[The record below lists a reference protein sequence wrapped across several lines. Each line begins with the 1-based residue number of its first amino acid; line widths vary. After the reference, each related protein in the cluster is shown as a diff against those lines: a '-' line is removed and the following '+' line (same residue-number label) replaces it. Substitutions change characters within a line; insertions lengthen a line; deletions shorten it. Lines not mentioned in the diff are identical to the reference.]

1 MSQGN
6 VTLVVAPQ
14 VAGWVSLGVLHFVEV
29 VVTSRSAELWQELQ
43 SLGEE
48 LQRRFHN
55 PDGALPALQPARA
68 LYRRIGL
75 DPTKNRPSSE
85 ALLRRV
91 LKGMELYQ
99 INTVVDACNL
109 CSLRFLLPIG
119 LYDVAAIKG
128 REVVA
133 RLGLQGEGYEGIGKG
148 WINAQGK
155 LVLVDAEGP
164 FGNPSAD
171 SARTRITEN
180 TREVLMVIFAPGGYS
195 LERLEEHMSF
205 AARTMAQYC
214 GARLKA
220 SQIVR

>member
-1 MSQGN
+1 MSRGN

-14 VAGWVSLGVLHFVEV
+14 VAGWVNLAVLQLAEV
-29 VVTSRSAELWQELQ
+29 VVGNRSAELGQEMQ
-43 SLGEE
+43 SLAEE
-48 LQRRFHN
+48 LRTRFQN

-91 LKGMELYQ
+91 LKGMDLYQ

-109 CSLRFLLPIG
+109 CCLRFLLPIG
-119 LYDVAAIKG
+119 LYDVATIKG
-128 REVVA
+128 HEVVA
-133 RLGLQGEGYEGIGKG
+133 RLGLEGEGYEGIGKG
-148 WINAQGK
+148 WVNAQGK

-180 TREVLMVIFAPGGYS
+180 TQEVLMMILAPGGYS
-195 LERLEEHMSF
+195 PEHLAEHMSC
-205 AARTMAQYC
+205 AAHTMAQYC
-214 GARLKA
+214 RARL
-220 SQIVR
+220 SGSCIVC